1 MVRYGSR
8 NTVPMIISPH
18 PALPQSGTEYVTS
31 DEGKEL
37 EPIAPLL
44 RDPTLTEI
52 MINGPDEIF
61 VERDGRILLT
71 DRRFDDENH
80 LLRAIDAM
88 MASAGCNPDLVDPVL
103 EARLPDGSRLTIVL
117 PPVAVDGP
125 MFTIRKFSARPYEID
140 DLIRFGSLSLE
151 AAALLRASVL
161 ARANLLISGGSSSGK
176 TTLLNALA
184 TCIPGD
190 ERIVTIEEAAELRL
204 PQGHVCRLECTPA
217 GEKVTALRQL
227 VRHAVRMRPDRLL
240 VGEVRGGEAL
250 DMLQALNTGHDGAMS
265 TVHAN
270 GPRDALSRLETL
282 VLMAGLDLPVRAIR
296 QQISGAINVIVHVG
310 RLADGSR
317 RVMSIVEVTGFD
329 DPTIALQELFVS
341 EATGG
346 GAQGRTRLTPTGIR
360 PQIMDRIHRLGVAAP
375 ELGRLYPKNSGH
387 IAVSGRRPATAFAN
401 EGGVPT
407 RDRRQS

>member
-1 MVRYGSR
+1 MIL
-8 NTVPMIISPH
+8 VPPTAVHVADPDSSGA
-18 PALPQSGTEYVTS
+18 ALQ
-31 DEGKEL
+31 
-37 EPIAPLL
+37 PIAPLL
-44 RDPTLTEI
+44 RDATLTEI
-52 MINGPDEIF
+52 MINGPDAIF
-61 VERDGRILLT
+61 VEREGRILLT
-71 DRRFDDENH
+71 DRRFEDENH
-80 LLRAIDAM
+80 LLSAVGALM
-88 MASAGCNPDLVDPVL
+88 TSAGRRLDFVDPVL

-125 MFTIRKFSARPYEID
+125 MITIRKFSASPYAID
-140 DLIRFGSLSLE
+140 DLIGFGSLSLE
-151 AAALLRASVL
+151 AAAFLQACVL

-204 PQGHVCRLECTPA
+204 PQGHVCRLESIPA
-217 GEKVTALRQL
+217 GERVTTLRQL

-240 VGEVRGGEAL
+240 VGEVRSGEAL
-250 DMLQALNTGHDGAMS
+250 DMLQAMNTGHDGALS

-270 GPRDALSRLETL
+270 SPRDALSRLETL

-317 RVMSIVEVTGFD
+317 KVLSIGELIGFD
-329 DPTIALQELFVS
+329 DPTIALQQLFVS

-375 ELGRLYPKNSGH
+375 ELGRLYPKNSGPV
-387 IAVSGRRPATAFAN
+387 ADSGRRAATAAMN
-401 EGGVPT
+401 EGGVPP

>member
-1 MVRYGSR
+1 
-8 NTVPMIISPH
+8 MILAPPTAH
-18 PALPQSGTEYVTS
+18 RAAEPAPAGALQ
-31 DEGKEL
+31 
-37 EPIAPLL
+37 PIAPLL
-44 RDPTLTEI
+44 RDGSLTEI
-52 MINGPDEIF
+52 MINGPDAIF
-61 VERDGRILLT
+61 VEREGRVLLT
-71 DRRFDDENH
+71 DRRFADENH
-80 LLRAIDAM
+80 LLSAIGALV
-88 MASAGCNPDLVDPVL
+88 ASVGRQIDFSDPVL

-125 MFTIRKFSARPYEID
+125 MVTIRKFSATPYGMD
-140 DLIRFGSLSLE
+140 DLIRFGSLSVE
-151 AAALLRASVL
+151 AAAFLRACLL

-184 TCIPGD
+184 TCIPDD

-204 PQGHVCRLECTPA
+204 PQGHVCRLECIPA
-217 GEKVTALRQL
+217 GEKVMTLRQL
-227 VRHAVRMRPDRLL
+227 VRHAVRMRPDRLI

-270 GPRDALSRLETL
+270 SPRDALSRLETL

-317 RVMSIVEVTGFD
+317 RVMSIGELTGFD

-341 EATGG
+341 EATG
-346 GAQGRTRLTPTGIR
+346 ATAPGRTRLTPTGIR
-360 PQIMDRIHRLGVAAP
+360 PQIMDRIYQRGVAIP
-375 ELGRLYPKNSGH
+375 ELGRLYPKNSAH
-387 IAVSGRRPATAFAN
+387 IAVSGRRAASGVET
-401 EGGVPT
+401 EGGVPA

>member
-1 MVRYGSR
+1 MIMVTPTGVRAAE
-8 NTVPMIISPH
+8 
-18 PALPQSGTEYVTS
+18 PAPSAAALQ
-31 DEGKEL
+31 
-37 EPIAPLL
+37 PIAPLL

-61 VERDGRILLT
+61 VEREGRILMT
-71 DRRFDDENH
+71 DRRFEDENH
-80 LLRAIDAM
+80 LLRAIDAL
-88 MASAGCNPDLVDPVL
+88 MASAGCRLDLVDPVL
-103 EARLPDGSRLTIVL
+103 EARLPDGSRLTVVL

-125 MFTIRKFSARPYEID
+125 MFTIRKFAARPYGID

-151 AAALLRASVL
+151 AAAFLRASVL

-204 PQGHVCRLECTPA
+204 PQGHVCRLECIPA
-217 GEKVTALRQL
+217 GEKVLTLRQL

-250 DMLQALNTGHDGAMS
+250 DMLQAMNTGHDGAMS

-270 GPRDALSRLETL
+270 SPRDALSRLETL

-317 RVMSIVEVTGFD
+317 RVMSIGELTGFD

-360 PQIMDRIHRLGVAAP
+360 PQIMDKIHRIGVAAP

-387 IAVSGRRPATAFAN
+387 IAVSGRRTASAAMN
-401 EGGVPT
+401 DGGVPT

>member
-1 MVRYGSR
+1 MILVPPTAVRVADPDSSGA
-8 NTVPMIISPH
+8 
-18 PALPQSGTEYVTS
+18 ALQ
-31 DEGKEL
+31 
-37 EPIAPLL
+37 PIAPLL
-44 RDPTLTEI
+44 RDATLTEI
-52 MINGPDEIF
+52 MINGPDAIF
-61 VERDGRILLT
+61 VEREGRILLT
-71 DRRFDDENH
+71 DRRFEDENH
-80 LLRAIDAM
+80 LLSAVGALM
-88 MASAGCNPDLVDPVL
+88 TSAGRRLDFVDPVL

-125 MFTIRKFSARPYEID
+125 MITIRKFSASPYAID
-140 DLIRFGSLSLE
+140 DLIGFGSLSLE
-151 AAALLRASVL
+151 AAAFLQACVL

-204 PQGHVCRLECTPA
+204 PQGHVCRLESIPA
-217 GEKVTALRQL
+217 GERVTTLRQL

-240 VGEVRGGEAL
+240 VGEVRSGEAL
-250 DMLQALNTGHDGAMS
+250 DMLQAMNTGHDGAIS

-270 GPRDALSRLETL
+270 SPRDALSRLETL

-317 RVMSIVEVTGFD
+317 KVLSIGELTGFD
-329 DPTIALQELFVS
+329 DPTIAMQQLFVS

-360 PQIMDRIHRLGVAAP
+360 PQIMDKIHRLGVAAP
-375 ELGRLYPKNSGH
+375 ELGRLYPKNSGPV
-387 IAVSGRRPATAFAN
+387 AVSGRRAATAAMN
-401 EGGVPT
+401 EGGVPP

>member
-1 MVRYGSR
+1 MWSLTASGTLR
-8 NTVPMIISPH
+8 PMITA
-18 PALPQSGTEYVTS
+18 PASRRRTAEPGPSGA
-31 DEGKEL
+31 L
-37 EPIAPLL
+37 QPIAPLL
-44 RDPTLTEI
+44 NDPSLTEI
-52 MINGPDEIF
+52 MINGPDAIF
-61 VERDGRILLT
+61 VERDGRVLLT

-80 LLRAIDAM
+80 LLSAIEALV
-88 MASAGCNPDLVDPVL
+88 ASVGRRVDFSEPVL

-125 MFTIRKFSARPYEID
+125 MVTIRKFATSPYGLD

-151 AAALLRASVL
+151 AAAFLRVCVL
-161 ARANLLISGGSSSGK
+161 ARANLMISGGSSSGK

-204 PQGHVCRLECTPA
+204 PQGHVCRLESIPA
-217 GEKVTALRQL
+217 GERVTTLRQL

-240 VGEVRGGEAL
+240 VGEVRSGEAL
-250 DMLQALNTGHDGAMS
+250 DMLQAMNTGHDGALS

-270 GPRDALSRLETL
+270 SPRDALSRLETL

-317 RVMSIVEVTGFD
+317 KVLSIGELTGFE
-329 DPTIALQELFVS
+329 DPTIALQPLFVS

-360 PQIMDRIHRLGVAAP
+360 PQIMDKIHRLGVAAP
-375 ELGRLYPKNSGH
+375 ELGRLYPKNSGPV
-387 IAVSGRRPATAFAN
+387 AVSGRRAATATMN
-401 EGGVPT
+401 DGGVPP

>member
-1 MVRYGSR
+1 MILVPPTAVRVADPDS
-8 NTVPMIISPH
+8 
-18 PALPQSGTEYVTS
+18 SGTA
-31 DEGKEL
+31 L
-37 EPIAPLL
+37 QPIAPLL
-44 RDPTLTEI
+44 RDATLTEI
-52 MINGPDEIF
+52 MINGPDAIF
-61 VERDGRILLT
+61 VEREGRILLT

-80 LLRAIDAM
+80 LLSAVGALM
-88 MASAGCNPDLVDPVL
+88 TSAGRRLDLVDPVL

-125 MFTIRKFSARPYEID
+125 MITIRKFSASPYAID
-140 DLIRFGSLSLE
+140 DLIGFGSLSLE
-151 AAALLRASVL
+151 AAAFLQACVL

-204 PQGHVCRLECTPA
+204 PQGHVCRLESIPA
-217 GEKVTALRQL
+217 GERVTTLRQL
-227 VRHAVRMRPDRLL
+227 VRHAVRMRPDRRL
-240 VGEVRGGEAL
+240 VGEVRSGEAL
-250 DMLQALNTGHDGAMS
+250 DMLQAMNTGHDGAIS
-265 TVHAN
+265 TVHAKS
-270 GPRDALSRLETL
+270 PRDALSRLETL

-317 RVMSIVEVTGFD
+317 KVLSIGELTGFD
-329 DPTIALQELFVS
+329 DPTIAMQQLFVS

-360 PQIMDRIHRLGVAAP
+360 PQIMDKIHRLGVAAP

-387 IAVSGRRPATAFAN
+387 VAVSGRRAATAAMN
-401 EGGVPT
+401 EGGVPS

>member
-1 MVRYGSR
+1 MIL
-8 NTVPMIISPH
+8 VPPTAVHVADPDSSGA
-18 PALPQSGTEYVTS
+18 ALQ
-31 DEGKEL
+31 
-37 EPIAPLL
+37 PIAPLL
-44 RDPTLTEI
+44 RDATLTEI
-52 MINGPDEIF
+52 MINGPDAIF
-61 VERDGRILLT
+61 VEREGRILLT
-71 DRRFDDENH
+71 DRRFEDENH
-80 LLRAIDAM
+80 LLSAVGALM
-88 MASAGCNPDLVDPVL
+88 TSAGRRLDFVDPVL

-125 MFTIRKFSARPYEID
+125 MITIRKFSASPFAID
-140 DLIRFGSLSLE
+140 DLIGFGSLSLE
-151 AAALLRASVL
+151 AAAFLQACVL

-204 PQGHVCRLECTPA
+204 PQGHVCRLESIPA
-217 GEKVTALRQL
+217 GERVTTLRQL

-240 VGEVRGGEAL
+240 VGEVRSGEAL
-250 DMLQALNTGHDGAMS
+250 DMLQAMNTGHDGAIS

-270 GPRDALSRLETL
+270 SPRDALSRLETL

-317 RVMSIVEVTGFD
+317 KVLSIGELTGFE
-329 DPTIALQELFVS
+329 DPTIALQQLFVS

-360 PQIMDRIHRLGVAAP
+360 PQIMDKIHRLGVAAP

-387 IAVSGRRPATAFAN
+387 VAVSGRRAATAAMN
-401 EGGVPT
+401 EGGVPP

>member
-1 MVRYGSR
+1 MILVPPTAVRVTDPDSSGA
-8 NTVPMIISPH
+8 
-18 PALPQSGTEYVTS
+18 ALQ
-31 DEGKEL
+31 
-37 EPIAPLL
+37 PIAPLL
-44 RDPTLTEI
+44 RDASLTEI
-52 MINGPDEIF
+52 MINGPDAIF
-61 VERDGRILLT
+61 VEREGRILLT
-71 DRRFDDENH
+71 DRRFEDENH
-80 LLRAIDAM
+80 LLSAVGALM
-88 MASAGCNPDLVDPVL
+88 TSAGRRLDFVDPVL

-125 MFTIRKFSARPYEID
+125 MITIRKFSASPYAID
-140 DLIRFGSLSLE
+140 DLIGFGSLSLE
-151 AAALLRASVL
+151 AAAFLQACVL

-204 PQGHVCRLECTPA
+204 PQGHVCRLESIPA
-217 GEKVTALRQL
+217 GERVTTLRQL

-240 VGEVRGGEAL
+240 VGEVRSGEAL
-250 DMLQALNTGHDGAMS
+250 DMLQAMNTGHDGALS

-270 GPRDALSRLETL
+270 SPRDALSRLETL

-317 RVMSIVEVTGFD
+317 KVLSIGELTGFE
-329 DPTIALQELFVS
+329 DPTIALQQLFVS

-360 PQIMDRIHRLGVAAP
+360 PQIMDKIHRLGVAAP
-375 ELGRLYPKNSGH
+375 ELGRLYPKNSGPV
-387 IAVSGRRPATAFAN
+387 AVSGRRAATGAMN
-401 EGGVPT
+401 EGGVPP

>member
-1 MVRYGSR
+1 MPPTAVRAADPDS
-8 NTVPMIISPH
+8 SAAA
-18 PALPQSGTEYVTS
+18 ALQ
-31 DEGKEL
+31 
-37 EPIAPLL
+37 PIAPLP
-44 RDPTLTEI
+44 RDATLTEI
-52 MINGPDEIF
+52 MINGPDAIF
-61 VERDGRILLT
+61 VEREGRILLT
-71 DRRFDDENH
+71 DRRFEDENH
-80 LLRAIDAM
+80 LLSAVGALM
-88 MASAGCNPDLVDPVL
+88 TSAGRRLDLVDPVL

-125 MFTIRKFSARPYEID
+125 MITIRKFSASPYAID
-140 DLIRFGSLSLE
+140 DLIGFGSLSLE
-151 AAALLRASVL
+151 AAAFLQACVL

-204 PQGHVCRLECTPA
+204 PQGHVCRLESIPA
-217 GEKVTALRQL
+217 GERVTTLRQL

-240 VGEVRGGEAL
+240 VGEVRSGEAL
-250 DMLQALNTGHDGAMS
+250 DMLQAMNTGHDGAIS

-270 GPRDALSRLETL
+270 SPRDALSRLETL

-317 RVMSIVEVTGFD
+317 KVLSIGELTGFE
-329 DPTIALQELFVS
+329 DPTIALQQLFVS

-360 PQIMDRIHRLGVAAP
+360 PQIMDKIHRLGVAAP
-375 ELGRLYPKNSGH
+375 ELGRLYPKNSGPV
-387 IAVSGRRPATAFAN
+387 AVSGRRAATAAMN
-401 EGGVPT
+401 EGGVPH

>member
-1 MVRYGSR
+1 MIPVPPTAVRVAEPDS
-8 NTVPMIISPH
+8 
-18 PALPQSGTEYVTS
+18 SGTA
-31 DEGKEL
+31 L

-44 RDPTLTEI
+44 RDATLTEI
-52 MINGPDEIF
+52 MINGPDAIF
-61 VERDGRILLT
+61 VEREGRILLT
-71 DRRFDDENH
+71 DRRFEDENH
-80 LLRAIDAM
+80 LLSAVGALM
-88 MASAGCNPDLVDPVL
+88 TSAGRRLDLVDPVL

-125 MFTIRKFSARPYEID
+125 MITIRKFSASPYAID
-140 DLIRFGSLSLE
+140 DLIGFGSLSLE
-151 AAALLRASVL
+151 AATFLQACVL

-204 PQGHVCRLECTPA
+204 PQGHVCRLESIPA
-217 GEKVTALRQL
+217 GERVTTLRQL

-240 VGEVRGGEAL
+240 IGEVRGGEAL
-250 DMLQALNTGHDGAMS
+250 DMLQAMNTGHDGAIS

-270 GPRDALSRLETL
+270 SPRDALSRLETL

-317 RVMSIVEVTGFD
+317 KVLSIGELTGFD
-329 DPTIALQELFVS
+329 DPTIALQQLFVS

-360 PQIMDRIHRLGVAAP
+360 PQIMDKVHRLGVAAP

-387 IAVSGRRPATAFAN
+387 VAVSGRRAATGAMN
-401 EGGVPT
+401 EGGVPP
-407 RDRRQS
+407 RDRRQT

>member
-1 MVRYGSR
+1 MILVPPTAVRAADPDS
-8 NTVPMIISPH
+8 SAAA
-18 PALPQSGTEYVTS
+18 ALQ
-31 DEGKEL
+31 
-37 EPIAPLL
+37 PIAPLP
-44 RDPTLTEI
+44 RDATLTEI
-52 MINGPDEIF
+52 MINGPDAIF
-61 VERDGRILLT
+61 VEREGRILLT
-71 DRRFDDENH
+71 DRRFEDENH
-80 LLRAIDAM
+80 LLSAVGALM
-88 MASAGCNPDLVDPVL
+88 TSAGRRLDFVDPVL

-125 MFTIRKFSARPYEID
+125 MITIRKFSASPYAID
-140 DLIRFGSLSLE
+140 DLIRFGSVSLE
-151 AAALLRASVL
+151 AAAFLQACVL

-204 PQGHVCRLECTPA
+204 PQGHVCRLESIPA
-217 GEKVTALRQL
+217 GERVTTLRQL

-240 VGEVRGGEAL
+240 VGEVRSGEAL
-250 DMLQALNTGHDGAMS
+250 DMLQAMNTGHDGAIS

-270 GPRDALSRLETL
+270 SPRDALSRLETL

-317 RVMSIVEVTGFD
+317 KVLSIGELTGFE
-329 DPTIALQELFVS
+329 DPTIALQQLFVS

-360 PQIMDRIHRLGVAAP
+360 PQIMDKIHRLGVAAP
-375 ELGRLYPKNSGH
+375 ELGRLYPKNSGPV
-387 IAVSGRRPATAFAN
+387 AVSGRRAATAAMN
-401 EGGVPT
+401 EGGVPH